1 MKPPASTRRPKLVD
15 GGSAPMASVSQITK
29 MVIAP
34 NLSSEDYAVPK
45 RPRPAMSAFGG
56 KADMTFYAAHVR

>member
-1 MKPPASTRRPKLVD
+1 
-15 GGSAPMASVSQITK
+15 MASVSQITK

>member
-1 MKPPASTRRPKLVD
+1 MKHETPGEHSSPKLVD

-29 MVIAP
+29 MVIAL

-56 KADMTFYAAHVR
+56 

>member
-1 MKPPASTRRPKLVD
+1 
-15 GGSAPMASVSQITK
+15 MASVSQITK

-45 RPRPAMSAFGG
+45 RPRLQCPLSGG
-56 KADMTFYAAHVR
+56 KADMTFYAANVR